1 MDDAHMPVVPPM
13 ASGSGIAMTLPALE
27 AWGEA
32 FGRAA
37 SAPLIVAIRGDL
49 GAGKTTLVKAIC
61 RGLGVTDDVTSPTYA
76 IVHEYS
82 GRLPVYHLDLYRLEG
97 PRDLTNISWDEIMAA
112 HAVVLV
118 EWPERAAAAL
128 PENHISIALD
138 HVPGD
143 ADRRVLLA
151 G

>member
-1 MDDAHMPVVPPM
+1 MDDANMPVVPPM
-13 ASGSGIAMTLPALE
+13 APGSGIAMTLPALE

-61 RGLGVTDDVTSPTYA
+61 RGLGVADDVTSPTYA
-76 IVHEYS
+76 IVHEYA

-97 PRDLTNISWDEIMAA
+97 PKDLTNIAWDEIMAA
-112 HAVVLV
+112 QAVVLV
-118 EWPERAAAAL
+118 EWPERAEGAL
-128 PENHISIALD
+128 PENHIPIALD